1 MARERFLKRPRRYI
15 RKVLSIIFILFI
27 FITIFFIS
35 TSTKASGIEAG
46 FQIDY
51 KKDDLTINVKY
62 VALGSLLNI
71 LREKTGIEF
80 SGITEFAQIPIS
92 LNIGPLP
99 LIEGLRR
106 VLNHFNHAILVD
118 SNNKPIKVII
128 LGYTGPDSLPIS
140 RDIPGVQSEQTSI
153 PSPRREGIGIRQSIR
168 ETRRPGSFRPLLSS
182 EVIPFKKGKDV
193 AKESPSLET
202 MVIKPSGGEGM
213 SVEHSS
219 VPMMVTPSKD
229 SGMVITPATGGMIIR
244 PGTDGVPL
252 PGSR

>member
-35 TSTKASGIEAG
+35 TSTKASRTEVG

-51 KKDDLTINVKY
+51 KKDDLTINVKD

-80 SGITEFAQIPIS
+80 SGISEFAQVPVS
-92 LNIGPLP
+92 LNIGPIP

-118 SNNKPIKVII
+118 SNNKPIKVVI
-128 LGYTGPDSLPIS
+128 LGYAGPENLPIS

-153 PSPRREGIGIRQSIR
+153 PSSRREGMGIRQSIR
-168 ETRRPGSFRPLLSS
+168 ETRRPTSFRPLPSS
-182 EVIPFKKGKDV
+182 EVIPFKKEKDM
-193 AKESPSLET
+193 AKEPPSLET
-202 MVIKPSGGEGM
+202 MVIKPSAGEGM
-213 SVEHSS
+213 SVKHSS
-219 VPMMVTPSKD
+219 APMMVTPSKD
-229 SGMVITPATGGMIIR
+229 SGMVITPATGGMIVR

-252 PGSR
+252 PGSK